1 MALTLRTLSLCLIG
15 AAGAALGTASVQ
27 SVHAAKK
34 PVPALGQ
41 PSTPEIMMT
50 AQNRVP
56 ACIDPARLD
65 QTLAA
70 RNPGLEQKFRG
81 IAQIYKTHGEKLGV
95 RWDYAFYQMVLET
108 NSLKFTGDVRAR
120 QNNFAGLGATG
131 GGVPGE
137 SFADVSSGVLAQ
149 LQHLVAYAGIKVE
162 NPVAK
167 RTRENQD
174 DIIVRSKKL
183 GRAVRFADL
192 TNRWAADGRY
202 ARSIDTLATLFRD
215 AACAGRET
223 PVAAAQPQTK
233 VPQVADAGQPAS
245 PAQANPAQAS
255 PAASTKR
262 RQGRD
267 LARKAIE
274 DNRDVETRP
283 SGLGAAAPAAAATA
297 VQTPVTAA
305 PASQPPA
312 VQPPN
317 AGATP
322 VAARPCNVMA
332 ASFGGTTT
340 LLIRAEVQGSITF
353 TALGVEDANAD
364 AMAQSYI
371 GAHAPGGRIT
381 GRFPSQDDAI
391 ARAYALCDSGRP

>member
-1 MALTLRTLSLCLIG
+1 
-15 AAGAALGTASVQ
+15 
-27 SVHAAKK
+27 
-34 PVPALGQ
+34 
-41 PSTPEIMMT
+41 
-50 AQNRVP
+50 
-56 ACIDPARLD
+56 
-65 QTLAA
+65 
-70 RNPGLEQKFRG
+70 
-81 IAQIYKTHGEKLGV
+81 
-95 RWDYAFYQMVLET
+95 MVLET
-108 NSLKFTGDVRAR
+108 NSLKFTGDVRSR

-162 NPVAK
+162 TPVAK

-174 DIIVRSKKL
+174 DIIARSKKL

-202 ARSIDTLATLFRD
+202 ARSVDTLATLFRD
-215 AACAGRET
+215 ASCAGRDT

-233 VPQVADAGQPAS
+233 PQAKSPQAAEAA
-245 PAQANPAQAS
+245 PAQANPAQANPVQAT
-255 PAASTKR
+255 PAAAAKR
-262 RQGRD
+262 RPGRD
-267 LARKAIE
+267 LARKAID

-297 VQTPVTAA
+297 VQTPQTPAATA
-305 PASQPPA
+305 PAAQPPA
-312 VQPPN
+312 Q
-317 AGATP
+317 GATP

-340 LLIRAEVQGSITF
+340 LLIRAEAQGAITF

>member
-1 MALTLRTLSLCLIG
+1 MAFTLRTLSLCLIG
-15 AAGAALGTASVQ
+15 AAGAALGTAAVQ
-27 SVHAAKK
+27 SVQAAKK
-34 PVPALGQ
+34 PVPTTGQ

-50 AQNRVP
+50 TQNRVP
-56 ACIDPARLD
+56 VCIDPGRLD
-65 QTLAA
+65 QTLVE
-70 RNPGLEQKFRG
+70 RNPRLEQKFRG
-81 IAQIYKTHGEKLGV
+81 IAQLYRTHGEKLGV

-108 NSLKFTGDVRAR
+108 NSLKFTGDVRSR

-149 LQHLVAYAGIKVE
+149 LQHLVAYAGIKVD

-174 DIIVRSKKL
+174 DIIARSKKI

-215 AACAGRET
+215 ASCAGRDA
-223 PVAAAQPQTK
+223 PVAAVQPQLSPAK
-233 VPQVADAGQPAS
+233 AS
-245 PAQANPAQAS
+245 PAKANPAQAT
-255 PAASTKR
+255 PAQTIPAQVAAPQESAPATAPRKR
-262 RQGRD
+262 GRD
-267 LARKAIE
+267 LARKAID
-274 DNRDVETRP
+274 DNRDTGAQP
-283 SGLGAAAPAAAATA
+283 SGLGVPAAGAASAAPG
-297 VQTPVTAA
+297 
-305 PASQPPA
+305 SL
-312 VQPPN
+312 
-317 AGATP
+317 P
-322 VAARPCNVMA
+322 VAARPCNVLA

-340 LLIRAEVQGSITF
+340 LLIRADVQGTVTF
-353 TALGVEDANAD
+353 TALGVEEANAD

-381 GRFPSQDDAI
+381 GRFPSQDDAV